1 MRLLLAGCEY
11 AGTTTVAHAIDDW
24 MAENMGTRFSL
35 IHEHWK
41 IPHTSGHPDNTT
53 TEEQKWLLQATP
65 KFKEMHQ
72 RHSLYYHAQVGT
84 FNSGDGMVVGGH
96 IDDAVYGP
104 LYFGYGEKGYNF
116 DRELVMH
123 QVEKTILYF
132 TNDTV
137 VVHITADAGVI
148 KQRMKDD
155 PHENGII
162 GPGDVDKVRERFEQL
177 VAWSLLGR
185 KITIDNSGALVDTM
199 AQFVSKIEPHLTDTD
214 RSRILAHKVLSGG

>member
-24 MAENMGTRFSL
+24 MSENMGARFSL

-53 TEEQKWLLQATP
+53 SEEQEWLLQATP

-72 RHSLYYHAQVGT
+72 RHSLYYHTQASTYNG
-84 FNSGDGMVVGGH
+84 GDGMVVGGH
-96 IDDAVYGP
+96 IDDAVYAP
-104 LYFGYGEKGYNF
+104 MYFGYGQKGYSF
-116 DRELVMH
+116 DRELTMH

-137 VVHITADAGVI
+137 VVHITADSDVI
-148 KQRMKDD
+148 RKRMQDD
-155 PHENGII
+155 PHENGIV
-162 GPGDVDKVRERFEQL
+162 GPDDVDKVKGRFEEL
-177 VAWSLLGR
+177 VAWSLLGN
-185 KITIDNSGALVDTM
+185 KISIDNSGALVDTM
-199 AQFVSKIEPHLTDTD
+199 AQFVDKIEPYLTDSD
-214 RSRILAHKVLSGG
+214 RTRILAHKVLSGG

>member
-24 MAENMGTRFSL
+24 MSENIGARFSL

-41 IPHTSGHPDNTT
+41 IPHTSGHPDNTSS
-53 TEEQKWLLQATP
+53 EEQAWLLAATP

-72 RHSLYYHAQVGT
+72 RHSLYYHTQVSTYNG
-84 FNSGDGMVVGGH
+84 GDGMVVGGH
-96 IDDAVYGP
+96 IDDAVYAP
-104 LYFGYGEKGYNF
+104 LYFGYGEKRYNF

-123 QVEKTILYF
+123 QVEKTIIHF

-137 VVHITADAGVI
+137 VVHITADTDVI

-155 PHENGII
+155 PHENGIVQS
-162 GPGDVDKVRERFEQL
+162 DDEDKKRFEDL
-177 VAWSLLGR
+177 VDWSLQGN
-185 KITIDNSGALVDTM
+185 KISIDNSGALVDTM
-199 AQFVSKIEPHLTDTD
+199 VQFVAKMEPYFTDTD

>member
-24 MAENMGTRFSL
+24 ISENIGARFSL

-41 IPHTSGHPDNTT
+41 IPHTSGHPDNTSS
-53 TEEQKWLLQATP
+53 EEQAWLLAATP

-72 RHSLYYHAQVGT
+72 RHSLYYHTQVSTYNG
-84 FNSGDGMVVGGH
+84 GDGMVVGGH
-96 IDDAVYGP
+96 IDDAVYAP
-104 LYFGYGEKGYNF
+104 LYFGYGEKRYNF

-123 QVEKTILYF
+123 QVEKTIIHF

-137 VVHITADAGVI
+137 VVHITADTDVI

-155 PHENGII
+155 PHENGIVQS
-162 GPGDVDKVRERFEQL
+162 DDEDKKRFEDL
-177 VAWSLLGR
+177 VDWSLQGN
-185 KITIDNSGALVDTM
+185 KISIDNSGALVDTM
-199 AQFVSKIEPHLTDTD
+199 VQFVAKMEPYFTDTD

>member
-24 MAENMGTRFSL
+24 MSENIGARFSL

-41 IPHTSGHPDNTT
+41 IPHTSGHPDNTSS
-53 TEEQKWLLQATP
+53 EEQAWLLAATP
-65 KFKEMHQ
+65 TFKEMHQ
-72 RHSLYYHAQVGT
+72 RHSLYYHTQVSTYNG
-84 FNSGDGMVVGGH
+84 GDGMVVGGH
-96 IDDAVYGP
+96 IDDAVYAP
-104 LYFGYGEKGYNF
+104 LYFGYGEKRYNF

-123 QVEKTILYF
+123 QVEKTIIHF

-137 VVHITADAGVI
+137 VVHITADTDVI

-155 PHENGII
+155 PHENGIVQS
-162 GPGDVDKVRERFEQL
+162 DDEDKKRFEDL
-177 VAWSLLGR
+177 VDWSLQGN
-185 KITIDNSGALVDTM
+185 KISIDNSGALVDTM
-199 AQFVSKIEPHLTDTD
+199 VQFVAKMEPYFTDTD

>member
-24 MAENMGTRFSL
+24 MSENTGARFSL

-41 IPHTSGHPDNTT
+41 IPHTSGHPDNTSS
-53 TEEQKWLLQATP
+53 EEQAWLLAATP

-72 RHSLYYHAQVGT
+72 RHSLYYHTQVSTYNG
-84 FNSGDGMVVGGH
+84 GDGMVVGGH
-96 IDDAVYGP
+96 IDDAVYAP
-104 LYFGYGEKGYNF
+104 LYFGYGEKRYNF

-123 QVEKTILYF
+123 QVEKTIIHF

-137 VVHITADAGVI
+137 VVHITADTDVI

-155 PHENGII
+155 PHENGIVQS
-162 GPGDVDKVRERFEQL
+162 DDEDKKRFEDL
-177 VAWSLLGR
+177 VDWSLQGN
-185 KITIDNSGALVDTM
+185 KISIDNSGALVDTM
-199 AQFVSKIEPHLTDTD
+199 VQFVAKMEPYFTDTD

>member
-24 MAENMGTRFSL
+24 MSENIGARFSL

-41 IPHTSGHPDNTT
+41 IPHTSGHPDNTSS
-53 TEEQKWLLQATP
+53 EEQAWLLAATP

-72 RHSLYYHAQVGT
+72 RHSLYYHTQVSTYNG
-84 FNSGDGMVVGGH
+84 GDGMVVGGH
-96 IDDAVYGP
+96 IDDAVYAP
-104 LYFGYGEKGYNF
+104 LYFGYGGKRYNF

-123 QVEKTILYF
+123 QVEKTIIHF

-137 VVHITADAGVI
+137 VVHITADTDVI

-155 PHENGII
+155 PHENGIVQS
-162 GPGDVDKVRERFEQL
+162 DDEDKKRFEDL
-177 VAWSLLGR
+177 VDWSLQGN
-185 KITIDNSGALVDTM
+185 KISIDNSGALVDTM
-199 AQFVSKIEPHLTDTD
+199 VQFVAKMEPYFTDTD

>member
-11 AGTTTVAHAIDDW
+11 SGTSTVAHAIDDW
-24 MAENMGTRFSL
+24 MSENMGTRFSL
-35 IHEHWK
+35 IHAHWK

-53 TEEQKWLLQATP
+53 SEEQEWLLAATP

-72 RHSLYYHAQVGT
+72 RHSLYYHVQANT
-84 FNSGDGMVVGGH
+84 FNQHDGMMVGGH
-96 IDDAVYGP
+96 IEEAVYAP
-104 LYFGYGEKGYNF
+104 MFFGYGGKNYNF

-137 VVHITADAGVI
+137 VVHITADSDVI

-155 PHENGII
+155 PHENGIVQ
-162 GPGDVDKVRERFEQL
+162 PDDVDKIKTRFEEL
-177 VAWSLLGR
+177 VNWSLLGH
-185 KITIDNSGALVDTM
+185 KISIDNSGALVDTM
-199 AQFVSKIEPHLTDTD
+199 AQFLDKIEPHLTDSD